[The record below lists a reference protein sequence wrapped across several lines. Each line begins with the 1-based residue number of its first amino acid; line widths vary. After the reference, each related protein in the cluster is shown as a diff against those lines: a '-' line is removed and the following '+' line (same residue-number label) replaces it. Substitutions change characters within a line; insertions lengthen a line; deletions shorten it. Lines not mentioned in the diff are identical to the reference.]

1 MSRKGIRER
10 LLRGHDEAEGG
21 IGFVALAAGL
31 LVGLAA
37 GAYLADRLG
46 GVAGIAQRVRGRVG
60 SLGSR
65 THRAGTGRTA
75 SGRAAQEGGYDE
87 LIDESDFESAD
98 AELEERVLEAFNN
111 DPILS
116 ERAVDIGAVEPGTI
130 ELTGWVYTRGEI
142 EHATTIARG
151 VPDVRTVVNQ
161 ITLRADEQSE
171 AAKDALPDESSEPT
185 RVEQGLADRAG
196 ESRTDQGRSAP

>member
-10 LLRGHDEAEGG
+10 LLRGHDDADGG
-21 IGFVALAAGL
+21 IGFIALAAGL
-31 LVGLAA
+31 VVGLTA

-46 GVAGIAQRVRGRVG
+46 GVAGIAQRLRGRVG
-60 SLGSR
+60 AVGGR
-65 THRAGTGRTA
+65 THRAGTRAAG
-75 SGRAAQEGGYDE
+75 GRAHDSGYDE
-87 LIDESDFESAD
+87 IIEESEFESAD

-116 ERAVDIGAVEPGTI
+116 ERAVDIGAVGPGTI

-142 EHATTIARG
+142 DHATTIARG

-171 AAKDALPDESSEPT
+171 GTKDALPGESTEPT
-185 RVEQGLADRAG
+185 HVEEGFADRARA
-196 ESRTDQGRSAP
+196 SRTDQGRSAP

>member
-10 LLRGHDEAEGG
+10 LLGGHDDGDGG
-21 IGFVALAAGL
+21 MGFIALAAGL
-31 LVGLAA
+31 VVGLTA

-46 GVAGIAQRVRGRVG
+46 GVAGITQRLRGGLGAVRG
-60 SLGSR
+60 R
-65 THRAGTGRTA
+65 THRAGTRAVG
-75 SGRAAQEGGYDE
+75 GRAHDGGYDE
-87 LIDESDFESAD
+87 IIDESEFESAD

-116 ERAVDIGAVEPGTI
+116 ERAVDIGAVGPGTI

-161 ITLRADEQSE
+161 ITLRADEQPE
-171 AAKDALPDESSEPT
+171 GTEEALPGESNEPT
-185 RVEQGLADRAG
+185 RVEEGLADRTRA
-196 ESRTDQGRSAP
+196 SRTDQGRSAP